1 MCAQSDFKKLFS
13 QPSQWL
19 FHVLL
24 VSSKPLAG
32 CYALNN
38 KTNIFSLMSVAGVVS
53 PRNITLNKT
62 KGSALFPPSIKY
74 FILLCFP
81 FTAYCY
87 YYYFYASLH

>member
-1 MCAQSDFKKLFS
+1 MCAQSDFKKLF
-13 QPSQWL
+13 
-19 FHVLL
+19 VLL

-38 KTNIFSLMSVAGVVS
+38 KTNILSLMSVAGVIA

-62 KGSALFPPSIKY
+62 KGSALFPPSIKD
-74 FILLCFP
+74 FILLRFP

-87 YYYFYASLH
+87 YDDFYASLH